1 MSFHSLCTVVTDYP
15 RQTGNGNLQPQ
26 DHRVAFKVEPPNIPA
41 TTIQRLEQFANGS
54 GGLGDV
60 WKCSMSTQS
69 ETRTVAVKS
78 IRVPHTSDIE
88 LVKRTCKRIRR
99 EAYVWIKMSHDHIL
113 PFEGVTEDFGPLP
126 ALVSPWMENG
136 SLNDY
141 LRREFSKLSDHRK
154 LELIQQV
161 ASGLSYLHGRDI
173 VHGDLTGTNVLVD
186 SSGRL
191 RLADFG
197 LSIILAEAENT
208 TFNSCHPGNTR
219 WMAPEA
225 LGDEKPTKA
234 GDIYSYGC
242 VMLQIFSG
250 KKPYETIK
258 SAFAVMSAVF
268 EGREPFDGIQSYG
281 VYGQLS
287 TRCLNR
293 ISAERPTIDHIMQ
306 VLGPKN

>member
-1 MSFHSLCTVVTDYP
+1 MGDY
-15 RQTGNGNLQPQ
+15 LA
-26 DHRVAFKVEPPNIPA
+26 VFKIGFEPIHVPKTA
-41 TTIQRLEQFANGS
+41 IQRLEQFPNGS

-69 ETRTVAVKS
+69 EIRTVAVKS
-78 IRVPHTSDIE
+78 IRVPHTSDVE
-88 LVKRTCKRIRR
+88 LVKKTGKKIRR
-99 EAYVWIKMSHDHIL
+99 EAYVWITLSHDHIL

-126 ALVSPWMENG
+126 ALLSPWMENG

-141 LRREFSKLSDHRK
+141 LRREFSQLSDHRK

-161 ASGLSYLHGRDI
+161 ASGLSYLHGKDI

-186 SSGRL
+186 NTGRL

-197 LSIILAEAENT
+197 LSMILAEAENA

-225 LGDEKPTKA
+225 VEDEKPTKA

-250 KKPYETIK
+250 KQPYESIK
-258 SAFAVMSAVF
+258 KAGAVMNAMLR
-268 EGREPFDGIQSYG
+268 GREPFNDIQSYG
-281 VYGQLS
+281 VHGQLS
-287 TRCLNR
+287 MRCLNR
-293 ISAERPTIDHIMQ
+293 EPAERPTIDYI
-306 VLGPKN
+306 VRDLGPSN